1 MKRET
6 KYIFLLSGLL
16 ILFVLIQLFGPK
28 PLDWTPTYLS
38 SDKNPFGAYV
48 TKSLSA
54 SFFEEKKIINNNLTF
69 YELQDSVRAGENILS
84 FSDRFDPDNES
95 AKILLNKVD
104 SGSHALISAYYFSGL
119 FADTLKLFTSD
130 LLFSGVIKAGGVS
143 NDTTDL
149 KFVLP
154 NTKKEGYYY
163 RLENVS
169 YFFSSLDSLKARAFA
184 ISTNA
189 WGKPVTL
196 RIPWGKGYFILNTTP
211 LAFTN
216 NYLLYETNA
225 RFAENTLSFLP
236 VTKTWWT
243 SYYQVGRLEAQTPL
257 RFILHHE
264 ALRWAYYIVAMSLV
278 LFILFEAKRKQR
290 VIPIVRPLA
299 NTTLEFVKTIGN
311 MYLQANDHK
320 AIAEKKFAFFLDQVR
335 SKYYLSAETGDTFV
349 EMVARKSGNSL
360 EMTQKLFA
368 LIKVIQSST
377 IISKQMLMDV
387 NQQLEDFRK

>member
-1 MKRET
+1 M
-6 KYIFLLSGLL
+6 
-16 ILFVLIQLFGPK
+16 
-28 PLDWTPTYLS
+28 
-38 SDKNPFGAYV
+38 
-48 TKSLSA
+48 
-54 SFFEEKKIINNNLTF
+54 
-69 YELQDSVRAGENILS
+69 
-84 FSDRFDPDNES
+84 
-95 AKILLNKVD
+95 
-104 SGSHALISAYYFSGL
+104 
-119 FADTLKLFTSD
+119 
-130 LLFSGVIKAGGVS
+130 
-143 NDTTDL
+143 
-149 KFVLP
+149 
-154 NTKKEGYYY
+154 
-163 RLENVS
+163 
-169 YFFSSLDSLKARAFA
+169 
-184 ISTNA
+184 
-189 WGKPVTL
+189 
-196 RIPWGKGYFILNTTP
+196 
-211 LAFTN
+211 
-216 NYLLYETNA
+216 YETNA